1 MPQAVITINAV
12 TGSNPPNGAAL
23 PINTLV
29 SLDNTNI
36 GGELTYLWEFLDRP
50 EGSAAALSNP
60 AIQAPTFTPDVEGTY
75 LIKLTV
81 NRTMATEATDT
92 VIVGISQLR
101 TDERIPSA
109 GETREES
116 TARGWAQAVNR
127 LFKLLDIVRG
137 DGSMLIGTAD
147 GAMSRGHVLRVA
159 DVETIKVGLPGEE
172 VVPLFS
178 IALATSADD
187 AADSLYLMEYISTG
201 GTTAALGELVRA
213 RSCGLH
219 GPYPG
224 AAASVGD
231 PVYLGDTGVP
241 ALAAGANSR
250 RIGVVVALDG
260 ADWYFHF
267 DGAAGGAG
275 GVGAEPFVF
284 ATAPAGSY
292 PSSRVLS
299 ALTAT
304 LLMQA
309 TADHETLEVRRFS
322 AAQTAPPFA
331 VMNQTGAAAM
341 MSVTPHGDIHF
352 QDPDTDG
359 ERELY
364 SAACNLAVRSAFGVI
379 LDSVNDLLF
388 QISGT
393 TIWSVD
399 SVTGAI
405 QGVGANRPIQNVLD
419 PVTAQDAATRNYV
432 LSNSW
437 TSIVFGS
444 KSVTAAA
451 GDTMM
456 DPGYGNRAAPLVAG
470 GLHPTILATRTGV
483 MRNLRVYA
491 RIGPTGADLQ
501 VEVLINGSPSG
512 IIVTVLAGT
521 TAVSLSDTTHTGAIT
536 AGQTIHVRIKPTGV
550 TLTDSEDISASVEIA
565 AQ

>member
-1 MPQAVITINAV
+1 MVAANISINAV
-12 TGSNPPNGAAL
+12 DGSNPPNGAAL

-29 SLDNTNI
+29 ALDNQNT
-36 GGELTYLWEFLDRP
+36 GGETTYLWEFLDRP

-81 NRTMATEATDT
+81 NRLLATEATDT

-116 TARGWAQAVNR
+116 TARGWAQTTNR

-147 GAMSRGHVLRVA
+147 GAMSRGNVLRVA

-201 GTTAALGELVRA
+201 GTTAALGDLVRA

-224 AAASVGD
+224 GLAVVGD

-292 PSSRVLS
+292 PSARVLS

-309 TADHETLEVRRFS
+309 TADHETLEVRRFT
-322 AAQTAPPFA
+322 AAQTSPPFA
-331 VMNQTGAAAM
+331 VMNQTGASAM

-352 QDPDTDG
+352 QDPDADG

-379 LDSVNDLLF
+379 LDSVNDLVF

-393 TIWSVD
+393 TLWSVD

-437 TSIVFGS
+437 TTLVFGS
-444 KSVTAAA
+444 KSVAAA
-451 GDTMM
+451 ASDTMM

-470 GLHPTILATRTGV
+470 GLYPTIIATRTGV
-483 MRNLRVYA
+483 VRNLRVYA
-491 RIGPTGADLQ
+491 RIGPTGAGLE
-501 VEVLINGSPSG
+501 VEILINGSPSG
-512 IIVTVLAGT
+512 IFVTVLAGT
-521 TAVSLSDTTHTGAIT
+521 TAVGLSDTTHSAAVT
-536 AGQTIHVRIKPTGV
+536 AGQTIHVRMKPTGL
-550 TLTDSEDISASVEIA
+550 TITDSEDISASFEIA
-565 AQ
+565 GQ